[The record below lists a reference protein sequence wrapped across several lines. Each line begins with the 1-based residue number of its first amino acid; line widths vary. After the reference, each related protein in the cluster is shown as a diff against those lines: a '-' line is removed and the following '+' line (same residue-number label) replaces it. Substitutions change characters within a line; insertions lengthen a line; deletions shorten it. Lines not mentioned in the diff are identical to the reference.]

1 MPTLSSSN
9 ADAFCGD
16 STTHSKNANAF
27 PAHVSS
33 GSSPSSSTLTNKGEL
48 LAQWDFS
55 QMADRSFTIDGD
67 STVVPTTGKA
77 TTATW
82 KFFDLVAGLGAT
94 GKIRIQSGKL
104 EMKGNVDTGAQNSI
118 WGLNATR
125 PARSAAF
132 AVNLRTLSTTLTTDT
147 LMTSHSY
154 MLEVELDPS
163 FSGGNPANIT
173 VPTYHELHW
182 GFATEMDGL
191 VAGTATQG
199 RFMNMAYHVSTG
211 STSSTHTWQGWQRT
225 GYNVTTGEGAGYTG
239 QGAYYPARYSNAAG
253 AGANGYAAEWTVTT
267 PQKVT
272 ITHNTIRPAVTFYP
286 TATSTKAEQMICAQA
301 FHLDRTVNVDS
312 GTAPWFNQ
320 ASTNDVWAFFT
331 VFRGWSAGGNTTGE
345 YKIKKIS
352 IYEVR
357 V

>member
-1 MPTLSSSN
+1 MSTSSSSN

-16 STTHSKNANAF
+16 STTHSNNANAF
-27 PAHVSS
+27 PTYVSS
-33 GSSPSSSTLTNKGEL
+33 GSSPSSSTLTTKGEL

-55 QMADRSFTIDGD
+55 QMADRSFTVDGD

-82 KFFDLVAGLGAT
+82 KFFDMVAGLGAT

-104 EMKGNVDTGAQNSI
+104 EMKGNVDTNAANSI
-118 WGLNATR
+118 WGLNTGR

-132 AVNLRTLSTTLTTDT
+132 AINLRSLSTTLTADT
-147 LMTSHSY
+147 LMTSHRY
-154 MLEVELDPS
+154 ILEVEIDPS
-163 FSGGNPANIT
+163 FSGGVPANIT
-173 VPTYHELHW
+173 VPTYHQLHY
-182 GFATEMDGL
+182 GFATEMDPL

-211 STSSTHTWQGWQRT
+211 STSSTHTWHGWSRT
-225 GYNVTTGEGAGYTG
+225 GFNVTTGEGAGYIG
-239 QGAYYPARYSNAAG
+239 SAYSPSKYSNTAQ

-267 PQKVT
+267 AQKVT
-272 ITHNTIRPAVTFYP
+272 VTHDTIRPNATFFP
-286 TATSTKAEQMICAQA
+286 TAASTKAQENSGTA
-301 FHLDRTVNVDS
+301 FHLERTINTDT
-312 GTAPWFNQ
+312 GTTPWLNQ

-331 VFRGWSAGGNTTGE
+331 VFRGWAAGGNTTGE

-357 V
+357 I

>member
-1 MPTLSSSN
+1 MAITSNN
-9 ADAFCGD
+9 ADAFIGN
-16 STTHSKNANAF
+16 SITSSKGANAF
-27 PAHVSS
+27 PISVSTS
-33 GSSPSSSTLTNKGEL
+33 TPGSATLTTKGEL

-55 QMADRSFTIDGD
+55 QMADRTFTVDGNQ
-67 STVVPTTGKA
+67 TVVPTIGKA

-82 KFFDLVAGLGAT
+82 RFADMVAGLGST

-104 EMKGNVDTGAQNSI
+104 EMKGSVDAGAQNSI

-125 PARSAAF
+125 PARSANF
-132 AVNLRTLSTTLTTDT
+132 AINLRTLSTTLAADT
-147 LMTSHSY
+147 LLTSHRY
-154 MLEVELDPS
+154 ILEVELDPA

-173 VPTYHELHW
+173 IPTYHQLHY
-182 GFATEMDGL
+182 GFVTEMDPL

-199 RFMNMAYHVSTG
+199 RFMNMSYHVSTG
-211 STSSTHTWQGWQRT
+211 ATSSTHTWHGWQRT
-225 GYNVTTGEGAGYTG
+225 GYNVTTGEGGGYNG
-239 QGAYYPARYSNAAG
+239 SAYAPSKFSNTAQ

-272 ITHNTIRPAVTFYP
+272 VTHDGLRSKIAFFP
-286 TATSTKAEQMICAQA
+286 TVSSAKVQEQTASTVYHI
-301 FHLDRTVNVDS
+301 DRTINTDT

-320 ASTNDVWAFFT
+320 ASTNDLWAFFT

-345 YKIKKIS
+345 FKIKKIS

-357 V
+357 I